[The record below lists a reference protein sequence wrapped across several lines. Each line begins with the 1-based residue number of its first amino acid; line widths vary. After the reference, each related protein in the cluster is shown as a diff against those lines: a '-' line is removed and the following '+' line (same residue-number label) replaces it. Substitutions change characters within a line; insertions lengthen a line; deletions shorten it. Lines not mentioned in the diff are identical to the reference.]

1 MLITEHGSI
10 LEGDK
15 VNHPSDIS
23 INKVFE
29 DLIEENEEIK
39 DKVALVNSETGVEVT
54 YRQLNEKA
62 NKVARVLLARI
73 KDDDIKPNSDGDY
86 IVALRWE
93 EMSVVMRSS
102 FVIPDSNPLR
112 S

>member
-15 VNHPSDIS
+15 VNHPSDVS
-23 INKVFE
+23 INKLFE
-29 DLIEENEEIK
+29 DLIEENEEVK

-54 YRQLNEKA
+54 YRELNEKA

-73 KDDDIKPNSDGDY
+73 KDDDMKPNPDGDY
-86 IVALRWE
+86 IVALRSE
-93 EMSVVMRSS
+93 EIV
-102 FVIPDSNPLR
+102 
-112 S
+112 